1 MGIKQRNITKSKVD
15 NWYNRMATKT
25 KEWREREEE
34 EDLSIIEWIDLLQE
48 WKKKENERGGE
59 EKL

>member
-1 MGIKQRNITKSKVD
+1 MSIKNTNTELQLD
-15 NWYNRMATKT
+15 NWYKRIAIKT

-59 EKL
+59 ERL

>member
-15 NWYNRMATKT
+15 SWYNRMAIKT

-34 EDLSIIEWIDLLQE
+34 EDLSITEWIDLLQE

-59 EKL
+59 ERL

>member
-1 MGIKQRNITKSKVD
+1 MSIKNTNTELQLD
-15 NWYNRMATKT
+15 NWYKRIAIKT

-34 EDLSIIEWIDLLQE
+34 EDLSITEWIDLLQE

-59 EKL
+59 ERL